1 MYPDRIRDAA
11 AAMAALGSAN
21 RAIARSLG
29 IHHSTVAA
37 WRRSPDARPMA
48 CPRCAMPL
56 RRAIRFDAGDYAEL
70 LGLYLG
76 DGWISDVSRTRILRV
91 ALDASYPG
99 IVGRAARIL
108 ARTFPGS
115 PVRVAARHEGRM
127 LVPTVHHG
135 HLSCLLPQHGPG
147 PKHNRP
153 IALEAWQQAAVD
165 AAPWRLLRGLLHSDG
180 CAYVNRTGRYR
191 YLSWDFSNRSADI
204 LDLFCA
210 TCHAVGVEHRR
221 YRHHVR
227 VHRRASV
234 ALLVEHVGLK
244 T

>member
-1 MYPDRIRDAA
+1 
-11 AAMAALGSAN
+11 MA
-21 RAIARSLG
+21 
-29 IHHSTVAA
+29 
-37 WRRSPDARPMA
+37 
-48 CPRCAMPL
+48 L
-56 RRAIRFDAGDYAEL
+56 RQPIRFDAGDYAEL

-76 DGWISDVSRTRILRV
+76 DGWISRVSRTLVLRV

-99 IVGRAARIL
+99 IVGRTAAIM
-108 ARTFPGS
+108 ARTFPAS
-115 PVRVAARHEGRM
+115 PVRVAARHDGRM

-135 HLSCLLPQHGPG
+135 HLPCLLPQHGAG
-147 PKHNRP
+147 PKHLRP
-153 IALEAWQQAAVD
+153 ILLEDWQQAAVE
-165 AAPWRLLRGLLHSDG
+165 AEPWRLLRGLLHSDG

-191 YLSWDFSNRSADI
+191 YLSWDFSNRSAGI

-210 TCHAVGVEHRR
+210 TCDAVGVEHRR